1 MYSGKKVTTLI
12 IGTAVSKTMRDKE
25 DSEGGAKYVDHPD
38 HKIKLNTAS
47 HPHSN
52 QGCQSWV

>member
-1 MYSGKKVTTLI
+1 M

-47 HPHSN
+47 HNLSN
-52 QGCQSWV
+52 QC